1 MSRMHWQDW
10 ATLALGVWLVVAPWV
25 VGYSGNE
32 AATWNGVVLGVA
44 VIVLTL
50 VDAYRPDPWPERV
63 SLLIGLWAAISPMVL
78 GFSGDKAAATS
89 TAIAGV
95 LIVLLEAWA
104 AWMERKPRATA

>member
-10 ATLALGVWLVVAPWV
+10 ASLALGVWLVVAPWV
-25 VGYSGNE
+25 VGFSGNE
-32 AATWNGVVLGVA
+32 AATWNGVLLGVA

-78 GFSGDKAAATS
+78 GFSGDRAAATS
-89 TAIAGV
+89 TVIAGV
-95 LIVLLEAWA
+95 LIVLLEALAAWA
-104 AWMERKPRATA
+104 ARKPRATA